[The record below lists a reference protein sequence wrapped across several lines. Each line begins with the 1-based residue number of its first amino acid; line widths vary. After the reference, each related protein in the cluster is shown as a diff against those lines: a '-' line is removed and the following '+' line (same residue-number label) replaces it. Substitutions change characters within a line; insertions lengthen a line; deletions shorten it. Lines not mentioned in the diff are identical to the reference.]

1 MNDMY
6 SLTDRIFKMIT
17 IDQINPWWISSY
29 HTKKSNQIKA
39 SRKSF
44 ARLET
49 NSFTH
54 NLLTGLYATSFNQ
67 NGTKDWL
74 EPAKLALHV
83 AGIFYLLTFESFCIL
98 KHTAKCG

>member
-1 MNDMY
+1 
-6 SLTDRIFKMIT
+6 MIT

-29 HTKKSNQIKA
+29 HTKKKSNQIKV

-67 NGTKDWL
+67 NGTKAWL

-83 AGIFYLLTFESFCIL
+83 AGIFYLLIL
-98 KHTAKCG
+98 NHFAY